1 MSEIAPKQCT
11 LKTAE
16 KIIIR
21 TAQPDDAQALLD
33 YRRLIITEDLY
44 MVTTPEEL
52 DNTIE
57 NEIEM
62 IRSYSAHPARIILVA
77 QLDGEIVGA
86 IQLKN
91 SSRKRLS
98 HRGTLHLSVHPSHRR
113 KGIADALIRTLI
125 DWARHNPLI
134 EKLALGVFENNP
146 AAISLYKKHGFIEE
160 GRRIRE
166 IRIEPNRYIDN
177 ILMYRLV
184 EK

>member
-1 MSEIAPKQCT
+1 MSETTPKKCV
-11 LKTAE
+11 LKTGE
-16 KIIIR
+16 EIIIR
-21 TAQPDDAQALLD
+21 TAQPGDAQALLD

-44 MVTTPEEL
+44 MVTTPDEL
-52 DNTIE
+52 DNTIDD
-57 NEIEM
+57 EIEM
-62 IRSYSAHPARIILVA
+62 IRSYSAHPARNILVA

-98 HRGTLHLSVHPSHRR
+98 HRGTVYLGVHPRHRR
-113 KGIADALIRTLI
+113 KGIADALLESLI

-134 EKLALGVFENNP
+134 EKLALAVFETNL

-166 IRIEPNRYIDN
+166 IKIAPNSYVDDV
-177 ILMYRLV
+177 LMYRIV